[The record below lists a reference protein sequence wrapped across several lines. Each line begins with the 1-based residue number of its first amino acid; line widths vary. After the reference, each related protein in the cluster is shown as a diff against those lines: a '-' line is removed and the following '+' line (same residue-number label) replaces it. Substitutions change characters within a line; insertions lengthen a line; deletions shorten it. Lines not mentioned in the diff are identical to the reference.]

1 MAVPLPSEVDEVVTS
16 YLRRVDAA
24 APGLV
29 EGLYLTGSVALG
41 DFHPGRG
48 IARWGPSG
56 ADVSDVDFV
65 AVTHRSPDDDALA
78 TLGRVHAALRR
89 PRSRP
94 SFDGLYT
101 TWDDLARDPSEVT
114 GRPQTHGGR
123 LDRSGGAHPV
133 LWQEMAD
140 HAIAVRGPHRGTLPV
155 ATDRDRLVAW
165 VRGNLDGYWRR
176 WHTGAT
182 RPLSPAGLVGLTRWG
197 PTWGVLGVARLHHTI
212 RTGAICSKTSGGAH
226 ARERFGPAWHRI
238 VDECLGIRRGSPAG
252 PACRSPVA
260 RRRDALAFVD
270 MVIEDGARRE

>member
-1 MAVPLPSEVDEVVTS
+1 MPLPREVDDVVNA

-29 EGLYLTGSVALG
+29 GGLYLTGSVALD
-41 DFHPGRG
+41 DFRPGRG

-65 AVTHRSPDDDALA
+65 AVTDRTPDDDALA
-78 TLGRVHAALRR
+78 TLGRVHADLRR

-94 SFDGLYT
+94 SFDGLYV
-101 TWDDLARDPSEVT
+101 TWDDLARDPAEVT
-114 GRPQTHGGR
+114 GRPQTHGGH
-123 LDRSGGAHPV
+123 LDRSGAAHPV

-140 HAIAVRGPHRGTLPV
+140 HAIAVRGPHRSALPV
-155 ATDRDRLVAW
+155 RTDRERLAAW

-176 WHTGAT
+176 WHSDAT
-182 RPLSPAGLVGLTRWG
+182 RTLSPAALVGLTRWG

-212 RTGAICSKTSGGAH
+212 CTGGICSKSAGGAH

-238 VDECLGIRRGSPAG
+238 VDECLHIRRGSPHWSAYRT
-252 PACRSPVA
+252 PLA

-270 MVIEDGARRE
+270 TVIEDGVRGA